1 MPPPVLIEEGSLRM
15 LSVRSNRL
23 PALVLPLL
31 VIALVACGGSTQSTT
46 ATAGASA
53 TPTTAAARI
62 QATQPA
68 PIATATTPGTPT
80 PLANALPRATTA
92 ATEAGRATGAATT
105 AVTANADT
113 PTPLARSTANV
124 GVVTN
129 ASTATTSATIAR
141 ATQALGS
148 AATSATAS
156 APTSVATATLTSA
169 TASVSTSGSAVT
181 GTGVVGTP
189 TTTPVPTNEARG
201 ATEQFLRTVLAKGDI
216 SGDLTPALKS
226 QTGSDGYK
234 LLNIQPPV
242 KSFTIDSQQ
251 RDADG
256 NGATVQATITTATGV
271 VTRTFVMRKQGN
283 VWLVDN
289 VLG

>member
-1 MPPPVLIEEGSLRM
+1 M

-31 VIALVACGGSTQSTT
+31 VIALVACGGSTQTT

-53 TPTTAAARI
+53 TPTTTAALI

-80 PLANALPRATTA
+80 PLANALPRVTTA

-105 AVTANADT
+105 AATANADT
-113 PTPLARSTANV
+113 LTPLARTTANV

-129 ASTATTSATIAR
+129 ASTATTSASTAR
-141 ATQALGS
+141 PTQVLGS
-148 AATSATAS
+148 AATSTTTSPTAS
-156 APTSVATATLTSA
+156 APTFVVTATITSA

-181 GTGVVGTP
+181 GTGAVGTPTP

-242 KSFTIDSQQ
+242 KSFTIDSEQ

-256 NGATVQATITTATGV
+256 NSATVQATITTATGV

-283 VWLVDN
+283 TWLVDN